1 MESRIRRRDVLVDDE
16 VMYQFY
22 QERLPAHIVNLKGFE
37 KWRAEAEKQD
47 PRLLWMDESLLV
59 QRELDE
65 DLEAQYPDHL
75 EWQGTVYPL
84 SYHFEPGHPEDGVS
98 LTVPVSILHQ
108 LPNYR
113 FEWLVPGMLRDK
125 CIALVKG
132 LPKSLRR
139 HFVPVPGFVDKALAG
154 LKVGD
159 FPLAESL
166 GYQLKRLSGVTV
178 ADEQWQQ
185 VELEPIYSINIRL
198 IDEQGELL
206 AMDRNLAELK
216 ATYRG
221 RVSRTI
227 NESSVDSI
235 EQTDLTG
242 WTFDELPTSFTI
254 RQQGLAIRTYPALVC
269 NGNRVDL
276 KLLDNPA
283 RAANET
289 VRGLLKLYQLSYSQG
304 VKYLRKTLLKGCDL
318 SLKAA
323 HFQSREQLLNSLI
336 DAAYYHSL
344 VEHHTVPRNREV
356 FEQQLLEGKAEVAG
370 AALQLEQ
377 LLLSCLPLRA
387 EVYRVIKKLGFVV
400 LPAVSDINRQIDGL
414 FRDGFLLDVPTEW
427 LQHYPRY
434 LKAILYRLEKLPGQ
448 PEKDRQSVQQLAKLE
463 DRLYPCFSK
472 WDDLASDV
480 REEVWRHYFMLQEYR
495 VSLFAQQLG
504 TRMPVS
510 EKRITAHWFELQ
522 SMLAGT

>member
-1 MESRIRRRDVLVDDE
+1 M
-16 VMYQFY
+16 
-22 QERLPAHIVNLKGFE
+22 
-37 KWRAEAEKQD
+37 
-47 PRLLWMDESLLV
+47 
-59 QRELDE
+59 
-65 DLEAQYPDHL
+65 
-75 EWQGTVYPL
+75 
-84 SYHFEPGHPEDGVS
+84 
-98 LTVPVSILHQ
+98 
-108 LPNYR
+108 
-113 FEWLVPGMLRDK
+113 
-125 CIALVKG
+125 
-132 LPKSLRR
+132 
-139 HFVPVPGFVDKALAG
+139 
-154 LKVGD
+154 
-159 FPLAESL
+159 
-166 GYQLKRLSGVTV
+166 
-178 ADEQWQQ
+178 
-185 VELEPIYSINIRL
+185 
-198 IDEQGELL
+198 
-206 AMDRNLAELK
+206 
-216 ATYRG
+216 
-221 RVSRTI
+221 
-227 NESSVDSI
+227 
-235 EQTDLTG
+235 
-242 WTFDELPTSFTI
+242 
-254 RQQGLAIRTYPALVC
+254 
-269 NGNRVDL
+269 
-276 KLLDNPA
+276 
-283 RAANET
+283 
-289 VRGLLKLYQLSYSQG
+289 
-304 VKYLRKTLLKGCDL
+304 
-318 SLKAA
+318 
-323 HFQSREQLLNSLI
+323 
-336 DAAYYHSL
+336 
-344 VEHHTVPRNREV
+344 PRNREV